1 MSFQILVFL
10 IEYDDKNYS
19 RRYLDEIK
27 IQLKDEKNL
36 TLSYQNISLN
46 KYFKK
51 FVLQVVYQ
59 FNDYYLQPYL
69 FRPQEI
75 KENMEENIFGTGR
88 NLSFKSISVRYKLN
102 SRGNLIIKINFIYN
116 SNKENPLEK
125 VYKYKNFTFI

>member
-88 NLSFKSISVRYKLN
+88 NLSFKIEDYQ
-102 SRGNLIIKINFIYN
+102 IIEMMITIELKMLM
-116 SNKENPLEK
+116 NPFPLKKDIMTVSEFLLE
-125 VYKYKNFTFI
+125 FHSP

>member
-19 RRYLDEIK
+19 RKYLDENK
-27 IQLKDEKNL
+27 IQLKDENFL

-69 FRPQEI
+69 FQPQLIQENKEEI
-75 KENMEENIFGTGR
+75 IAGTGR
-88 NLSFKSISVRYKLN
+88 NLSLKIEDYQIKEMMISIELKMLMNPFPLKKDIMSVPEFL
-102 SRGNLIIKINFIYN
+102 
-116 SNKENPLEK
+116 LE
-125 VYKYKNFTFI
+125 FHSP